1 MQTLNENKVLKRTLI
16 VEHSLLLKKRDN
28 YMMEEVCIYN
38 DQSPK
43 ENNNHYIAYTQ
54 KYFYSLEVKNMKQT

>member
-1 MQTLNENKVLKRTLI
+1 
-16 VEHSLLLKKRDN
+16 
-28 YMMEEVCIYN
+28 MMEEVCIYD